1 MHKINKGG
9 TEILEKI
16 IRIQNLT
23 QGNTQKDEEED
34 TRYTCINGK

>member
-1 MHKINKGG
+1 MHKISKGG

-23 QGNTQKDEEED
+23 QDDTQKD
-34 TRYTCINGK
+34 